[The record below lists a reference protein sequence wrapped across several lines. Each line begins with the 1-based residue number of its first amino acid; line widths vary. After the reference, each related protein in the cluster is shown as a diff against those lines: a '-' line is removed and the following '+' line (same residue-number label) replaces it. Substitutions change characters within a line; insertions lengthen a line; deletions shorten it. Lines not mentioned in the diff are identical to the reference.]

1 MNESAPPATAAI
13 SPELPFGAL
22 LQGGRY
28 EIHRKL
34 GRGGFGIT
42 YAATDRRLHRDVAI
56 KELCFGAAT
65 RVGGRLVPPP
75 HEAEAFAAAKG
86 RFLREA
92 AVLAR
97 FSHPNVVRIYEVFE
111 EADTAYLV
119 MELLDGR
126 TLYRQVTD
134 GGALPEANV
143 LEIAARCGDALSV
156 LHSGG
161 VLHRDLNPS
170 NVVLTPKG
178 RVVLIDFGLARE
190 FADDAT
196 TPMTRIV
203 TPGYA
208 APEQYDH
215 AGRLGPPTDVF
226 GLAATLYCA
235 LTGRAPV
242 PLGGRG
248 RGAAFVAP
256 RMLNPAVSKFVSDA
270 VLDGLELDAGHRPRS
285 IEEFLGR
292 LGLGT
297 PSATHTQIEGGTRP
311 YTAPVP
317 EAPPR
322 FVAPAPLPAPPPPMP
337 VPPQSVP
344 GRSKVVGPAVAI
356 VAALGA
362 IVPVATFALLMLV
375 VLPAIATT
383 GDAIVF
389 VRMRRLGDRLHWR
402 HRAALWPYV
411 PMRFVRNVGRVI
423 YAGVPALLIAAAT
436 VAASLLLDSMTST
449 FTAEAW
455 VLRIGGATAAVVL
468 CAPVFRDRVK
478 FRAAVVGDWVVD
490 RSLDEGALTS
500 FGMTLWIVTALV
512 VAIAVG
518 LRPDLWP
525 FGD

>member
-1 MNESAPPATAAI
+1 MNESAPPTTAAI
-13 SPELPFGAL
+13 SPELPFGAVL
-22 LQGGRY
+22 HGGRY

-42 YAATDRRLHRDVAI
+42 YAATDRRLHRDVAV

-65 RVGGRLVPPP
+65 RVGGRLVAPP
-75 HEAEAFAAAKG
+75 HEAEAFAAAKA

-111 EADTAYLV
+111 EAGTAYLV
-119 MELLDGR
+119 MELLEGR
-126 TLYRQVTD
+126 TLYRRLTD
-134 GGALPEANV
+134 GGPLPEADV

-156 LHSGG
+156 LHSAG

-170 NVVLTPKG
+170 NVVLTPEG

-190 FADDAT
+190 FADDTT

-215 AGRLGPPTDVF
+215 SGRPGPPTDVF

-248 RGAAFVAP
+248 RGSAFVAP
-256 RMLNPAVSKFVSDA
+256 RVLNPAVSKFVSDA
-270 VLDGLELDAGHRPRS
+270 VLDGLELDPGHRPRT
-285 IEEFLGR
+285 IEEFVGR
-292 LGLGT
+292 LGLAT
-297 PSATHTQIEGGTRP
+297 ASATHTQIEEHQRT
-311 YTAPVP
+311 YTT
-317 EAPPR
+317 
-322 FVAPAPLPAPPPPMP
+322 PLPPPSMPSPPPPLP
-337 VPPQSVP
+337 VPPRAVP
-344 GRSKVVGPAVAI
+344 GRGKVLGPAIAI

-375 VLPAIATT
+375 VLPAIATV
-383 GDAIVF
+383 GDAVVF

-411 PMRFVRNVGRVI
+411 PLRFLRNVGRVV
-423 YAGVPALLIAAAT
+423 YSGVPALLIAAAT
-436 VAASLLLDSMTST
+436 VASSLLLDSMTST

-455 VLRIGGATAAVVL
+455 VLRVGGATAAVVL
-468 CAPVFRDRVK
+468 CLPVFRDRVR

-490 RSLDEGALTS
+490 RALDDGMLTS

>member
-1 MNESAPPATAAI
+1 MSEPQATTAI
-13 SPELPFGAL
+13 STELPLGAT
-22 LQGGRY
+22 LQDGRY
-28 EIHRKL
+28 VVRRKL

-42 YAATDRRLHRDVAI
+42 YAADDRRLHREVAV

-75 HEAEAFAAAKG
+75 HEAEAFAAAKA

-111 EADTAYLV
+111 EAGTAYLV

-126 TLYRQVTD
+126 TLHQLVTER
-134 GGALPEANV
+134 GVLPEAKV
-143 LEIAARCGDALSV
+143 LEIAARCGEALSV
-156 LHSGG
+156 LHTAG

-170 NVVLTPKG
+170 NVVITPEG

-208 APEQYDH
+208 APEQYEH
-215 AGRLGPPTDVF
+215 TARLGAPTDVF

-242 PLGGRG
+242 PVGGRG
-248 RGAAFVAP
+248 RGSAFVAP
-256 RMLNPAVSKFVSDA
+256 RLLTATVSKFVSDA
-270 VLDGLELDAGHRPRS
+270 VLDGLELDASHRPRT

-292 LGLGT
+292 LGVGGPPAVTRVESSDPRTT
-297 PSATHTQIEGGTRP
+297 P
-311 YTAPVP
+311 
-317 EAPPR
+317 
-322 FVAPAPLPAPPPPMP
+322 APAAAAAPASPLPPPPPPLP
-337 VPPQSVP
+337 VPPAVTT
-344 GRSKVVGPAVAI
+344 GRVKVLGPAVAI

-362 IVPVATFALLMLV
+362 IVPVAAFALLMFV
-375 VLPAIATT
+375 ALPAVATV
-383 GDAIVF
+383 GDAMVF

-402 HRAALWPYV
+402 HRAALPPYV
-411 PMRFVRNVGRVI
+411 PMRFVRNIGRVF
-423 YAGVPALLIAAAT
+423 YAGVPALLIAAVT
-436 VAASLLLDSMTST
+436 VAVALLLDSVSST
-449 FTAEAW
+449 FTAESW
-455 VLRIGGATAAVVL
+455 VLRVGGATAAVVL
-468 CAPVFRDRVK
+468 CLPVFRDRVR
-478 FRAAVVGDWVVD
+478 FRAAVVGDRVVD
-490 RSLDEGALTS
+490 RALEDGALTS
-500 FGMTLWIVTALV
+500 FGLAIWIFTALV

-525 FGD
+525 FGR

>member
-13 SPELPFGAL
+13 SPELPFGAV
-22 LQGGRY
+22 LQAGRY

-42 YAATDRRLHRDVAI
+42 YAATDRRLHREVAI

-75 HEAEAFAAAKG
+75 HETEAFAAAKA

-111 EADTAYLV
+111 ESDTAYLV
-119 MELLDGR
+119 MELLAGR

-134 GGALPEANV
+134 GGALPEAKV
-143 LEIAARCGDALSV
+143 LEIAAHCGDALSV

-170 NVVLTPKG
+170 NVVLTPEG

-190 FADDAT
+190 FADEAT

-270 VLDGLELDAGHRPRS
+270 VLDGLELDAAHRPRT
-285 IEEFLGR
+285 IDEFLGR
-292 LGLGT
+292 LGLAT
-297 PSATHTQIEGGTRP
+297 PGGTHTRIEERP
-311 YTAPVP
+311 TFTTPL
-317 EAPPR
+317 PP
-322 FVAPAPLPAPPPPMP
+322 PQMPAPPPPLP
-337 VPPQSVP
+337 VPPKSVA
-344 GRSKVVGPAVAI
+344 GRSKVVGPAIAI

-375 VLPAIATT
+375 VLPAIATA

-389 VRMRRLGDRLHWR
+389 VRMRRLGDRLHWK

-411 PMRFVRNVGRVI
+411 PLRLVRNVGRVF

-436 VAASLLLDSMTST
+436 VATALLLDSMTST

-455 VLRIGGATAAVVL
+455 VLRLGGATAAVML

-478 FRAAVVGDWVVD
+478 FRAAVVGDWVVE
-490 RSLDEGALTS
+490 RSLDQGALTS

>member
-1 MNESAPPATAAI
+1 MSEPPATTAI
-13 SPELPFGAL
+13 STELPFGST

-42 YAATDRRLHRDVAI
+42 YAATDRRLHREVAI

-65 RVGGRLVPPP
+65 RVGGRLVPPA
-75 HEAEAFAAAKG
+75 HEAELFASAKE

-111 EADTAYLV
+111 EAGTAYLV
-119 MELLDGR
+119 MELLDGK
-126 TLYRQVTD
+126 TLHQLVTQR
-134 GGALPEANV
+134 GALPEHKV
-143 LEIAARCGDALSV
+143 LEIAGRCGEALSV
-156 LHSGG
+156 LHAAG

-170 NVVLTPKG
+170 NVVLTPDG

-208 APEQYDH
+208 APEQYEH
-215 AGRLGPPTDVF
+215 SGRLGPTTDVF

-242 PLGGRG
+242 PIGGRG
-248 RGAAFVAP
+248 RGSAFVAP
-256 RMLNPAVSKFVSDA
+256 RLLTSTVSKFVSDA
-270 VLDGLELDAGHRPRS
+270 VLDGLELDAAHRPRT
-285 IEEFLGR
+285 IDEFLGR
-292 LGLGT
+292 LGVGVPVVT
-297 PSATHTQIEGGTRP
+297 RVESTRTQV
-311 YTAPVP
+311 AP
-317 EAPPR
+317 
-322 FVAPAPLPAPPPPMP
+322 PAPLPPPPPPMD
-337 VPPQSVP
+337 VPPAVVP
-344 GRSKVVGPAVAI
+344 GRIKVVGPAIAI

-362 IVPVATFALLMLV
+362 IVPVATFALLMFV
-375 VLPAIATT
+375 ALPAIATV
-383 GDAIVF
+383 GDALVF

-402 HRAALWPYV
+402 HRAALPPYV
-411 PMRFVRNVGRVI
+411 PLRFIRNVGRVF
-423 YAGVPALLIAAAT
+423 YAGMPALLIAGVT
-436 VAASLLLDSMTST
+436 VAVALLLDSVTTT
-449 FTAEAW
+449 FTAESW
-455 VLRIGGATAAVVL
+455 VLRIGGALSVVVL
-468 CAPVFRDRVK
+468 SLPVFRDRVT
-478 FRAAVVGDWVVD
+478 FRAAVVGDRVID
-490 RSLDEGALTS
+490 RALDDGALTS
-500 FGMTLWIVTALV
+500 FGLAIWIVTALI

-525 FGD
+525 FG